1 MTETPIKLE
10 DIARLAGVS
19 PMTVSRVL
27 NAKPGV
33 SDATRQKV
41 MAAVQEMGY
50 VPNPNARALAG
61 NTTRVLG
68 MLVPDFTTEYISEIA
83 RGAGLAASSAGYE
96 LVLYTNAHQPNH
108 INRHVT
114 SLTRGLIDG
123 LMVVLND
130 ISDQQL
136 EALQQTG
143 IKLAIIDHRHNVP
156 QIPSVLADNYH
167 GARRMMDH
175 LFSLGHRKIAFITGR
190 LDTVASLERLRGY
203 QEAMKIQGLPLKD
216 EWIRPGDFLQPSG
229 FNATLELLQ
238 HPDPPTAVFAAN
250 DSMALG
256 AMDAA
261 RRLGLDVP
269 TDISIAGFDDVPRAS
284 IVHPTLTT
292 IRQPLQEMGATAT
305 RMVISMLSDLEIT
318 ATQYELKTEL
328 MVRQSTAEAPAKQQ
342 R

>member
-1 MTETPIKLE
+1 MTDTPIKLE

-33 SDATRQKV
+33 SESTRQKV

-83 RGAGLAASSAGYE
+83 RGAALAASSAGYE

-114 SLTRGLIDG
+114 ALTRGLIDG

-130 ISDQQL
+130 ISDEQL
-136 EALQQTG
+136 EALQNTG

-156 QIPSVLADNYH
+156 HIPSVLADNYH

-190 LDTVASLERLRGY
+190 MDTVASLERLRGY
-203 QEAMKIQGLPLKD
+203 QEALKIQGLEVRE
-216 EWIRPGDFLQPSG
+216 EWIMQGDFLQPSG

-238 HPDPPTAVFAAN
+238 QKDPPTAIFAAN
-250 DSMALG
+250 DTMAIG

-261 RRLGLDVP
+261 RRLGFDLP
-269 TDISIAGFDDVPRAS
+269 TDLSIAGFDDVPRAS
-284 IVHPTLTT
+284 IVHPNLTT
-292 IRQPLQEMGATAT
+292 VRQPLQEMGAAAT
-305 RMVISMLSDLEIT
+305 RMVISMLSGVEIT

-328 MVRQSTAEAPAKQQ
+328 QVRQSTAAPRQSD
-342 R
+342 